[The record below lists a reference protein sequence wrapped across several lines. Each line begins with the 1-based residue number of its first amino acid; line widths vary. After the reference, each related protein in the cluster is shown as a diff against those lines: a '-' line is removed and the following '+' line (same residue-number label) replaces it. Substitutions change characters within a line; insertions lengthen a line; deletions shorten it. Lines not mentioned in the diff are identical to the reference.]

1 MAGDGL
7 RASEPAASVVAPVQ
21 AAGDASANGAPAGV
35 RTAWDGVACPAPAG
49 PHAPRAAERVVVARR
64 GFTALDDAVRPLA
77 VGIAG
82 DRIAWTGDPA
92 QAGDAAHP
100 IAAGAVVD
108 DWGEAFLMPGFHD
121 AHLHF
126 FHAALYASPLADQ
139 FLGTSEQDCVDRL
152 ADLAARRPAGSW
164 LLAQG
169 WREYRW
175 DPPVTPTRASLD
187 AVYPDRPVALYSGDA
202 HTLWLNSCALERL
215 GITEDA
221 EPPAGGS
228 YDRGA
233 DGRLTGI
240 VREAAAME
248 LMPRIVGSFSA
259 EELLDA
265 YRAFQAT
272 LNAQGV
278 TAVCDL
284 ALMAGPGLD
293 FVRDDLF
300 AALED
305 AGELTLRVSLFPTLL
320 AEGSR
325 LADLQA
331 RLRGPLVRAQGYKQ
345 FFDGVS
351 SQHTAWLRDPYANAR
366 FPGDCGRPTVAP
378 AVMSALVQRAAAEGQ
393 GVRIHAI
400 GDEAIHVAL
409 DLYERAG
416 AARPGGGAFAA
427 SRASDPA
434 ASPVAPA
441 ARRAPDLATAPAARR
456 VPGSPAER
464 YAPGPAPDPAAGP
477 VAPGQAVA
485 DAACCAPDPAASPV
499 APGQAAANAV
509 RLAPSQAAGDSA
521 CRAPSQATS
530 PDPVATS
537 DPAAGLA
544 SGSVASDPA
553 ASPAARRALDPAASP
568 VAPVFTLEHLEN
580 FQPDDI
586 ARLARLGVV
595 ASVQPRHMTLDP
607 GGPERDLGPARV
619 PYMWPFRQLL
629 DAGATLAFG
638 TDAPVTPT
646 DPLAAVYAA
655 VTRRD
660 ADTREPAGG
669 WLPAEALTVPEA
681 LRAYT
686 AGSACAAGRAA
697 DLGVLAPGMLADLVV
712 LDRDLTAIDPEAILQ
727 TRVLATYV
735 GGCRVYAAG

>member
-21 AAGDASANGAPAGV
+21 ATGDASANGAPAGV

-64 GFTALDDAVRPLA
+64 GFTALDDAARPLA
-77 VGIAG
+77 AGIAG
-82 DRIAWTGDPA
+82 DRITWTGDPA

-378 AVMSALVQRAAAEGQ
+378 AVMSALVQRAVAEGQ

-416 AARPGGGAFAA
+416 AARPGGGEPATDCAP
-427 SRASDPA
+427 DPA

-456 VPGSPAER
+456 ASGSPTER
-464 YAPGPAPDPAAGP
+464 Y
-477 VAPGQAVA
+477 
-485 DAACCAPDPAASPV
+485 

-521 CRAPSQATS
+521 CRAPSQAAS

-537 DPAAGLA
+537 DPAAA
-544 SGSVASDPA
+544 DAT
-553 ASPAARRALDPAASP
+553 RRAPDQVASP

-580 FQPDDI
+580 FQPADI

-735 GGCRVYAAG
+735 GGCRVYAAS